1 MKTNLSWRS
10 SFMNIKKTTFISA
23 IIFSLVLSAC
33 STNSITSV
41 NKNTDTVSTQKK
53 VELDTKKPDAVVI
66 GGSGS
71 ESDDKVAGG
80 SMVKEKLAY
89 SAAPR
94 ASEAASS
101 SPSSDS
107 SYSPVET
114 TGSTTDI
121 ASKPTSPT
129 SEIAIAPQPAKRL
142 SAGDKDDNASFTE
155 YLEYLSKMNSTLD
168 KSQIIKVDVSKRFT
182 ISVVDSSEK
191 SVSDALVT
199 VSSDGKDIFKAKTYS
214 NGKTLFHPLA
224 FNSDNDCQQQ
234 DCVTSDKYKVTV
246 TKDGMTSTKEFT
258 SSEKE
263 WSLQFEGQRKTLAQ
277 PNLDLVFLVDATGS
291 MGDEIS
297 SIQKTIKDISSKI
310 GSLES
315 KPNIRY
321 SLVSYKD
328 RSDNYVVKRYDFTNN
343 INLFQEVLDELS
355 SGGGGDKP
363 EAVNEG
369 LSNAIEK
376 LSWTEQDDSL
386 KLVFLI
392 ADAGPKLGYSDDVK
406 YPQSMNNAVK
416 KGIKIYPIAAS
427 GLEDAGEYV
436 FRQLAQYTMSKFL
449 FITYGGDEQTGGTT
463 PHQVGEFKENNLD
476 SLVVNIVK
484 EELANLNK

>member
-1 MKTNLSWRS
+1 
-10 SFMNIKKTTFISA
+10 MNIKKTTFISA
-23 IIFSLVLSAC
+23 IVFSLVLSAC
-33 STNSITSV
+33 TKSINSV
-41 NKNTDTVSTQKK
+41 NQNTETTSTSKK
-53 VELDTKKPDAVVI
+53 VELDTKKPEAVVI
-66 GGSGS
+66 GGTGS
-71 ESDDKVAGG
+71 ESEGKLAGG
-80 SMVKEKLAY
+80 MVKEKLSYAP
-89 SAAPR
+89 APR
-94 ASEAASS
+94 ASAAASS
-101 SPSSDS
+101 SPSLEYSSDS
-107 SYSPVET
+107 ALPATSGVT
-114 TGSTTDI
+114 ADVAAI
-121 ASKPTSPT
+121 SKPTYPT
-129 SEIAIAPQPAKRL
+129 SDIAIAPQPAKRL
-142 SAGDKDDNASFTE
+142 SAGDKDDNASFSE
-155 YLEYLSKMNSTLD
+155 YLEYLSKMNSSLD
-168 KSQIIKVDVSKRFT
+168 KSQVIKVDVSKRFT
-182 ISVVDSSEK
+182 ISVVDSTEK

-199 VSSDGKDIFKAKTYS
+199 VSSNGKEVFKAKTYS

-224 FNSDNDCQQQ
+224 FNSENDCQQQ
-234 DCVTSDKYKVTV
+234 DCIASDKYKVTV
-246 TKDGMTSTKEFT
+246 TKDEMTSTKEFT

-263 WSLQFEGQRKTLAQ
+263 WNLQFEGQRKTLAQ

-355 SGGGGDKP
+355 AGGGGDKP

-392 ADAGPKLGYSDDVK
+392 ADAGPKLAYSDDVK

-476 SLVVNIVK
+476 TLVVNIVK

>member
-1 MKTNLSWRS
+1 
-10 SFMNIKKTTFISA
+10 MNIKKTTFISA

-33 STNSITSV
+33 TKSINSV
-41 NKNTDTVSTQKK
+41 NQNTDTTSTSKK
-53 VELDTKKPDAVVI
+53 VELDTKKPEAVVI

-71 ESDDKVAGG
+71 ESEGKLAGG
-80 SMVKEKLAY
+80 SAMAKEKLAY
-89 SAAPR
+89 APAPR
-94 ASEAASS
+94 ASAAASS
-101 SPSSDS
+101 LPSSD

-114 TGSTTDI
+114 TGATADI
-121 ASKPTSPT
+121 AVINKPTSPI
-129 SEIAIAPQPAKRL
+129 SDIAIAPQPAKRL
-142 SAGDKDDNASFTE
+142 SAGDKDDNVSFSE
-155 YLEYLSKMNSTLD
+155 YLEYLSKMNSSLD
-168 KSQIIKVDVSKRFT
+168 KSQVIKVDVSKRFT
-182 ISVVDSSEK
+182 ISVIDSSEK
-191 SVSDALVT
+191 SVSDASVT
-199 VSSDGKDIFKAKTYS
+199 VSANGKDIFKAKTYS

-224 FNSDNDCQQQ
+224 FNSDSDCQQQ
-234 DCVTSDKYKVTV
+234 DCVASDKYKVTV

-263 WSLQFEGQRKTLAQ
+263 WNLQFEGQRKTSAQ

-355 SGGGGDKP
+355 AGGGGDKP

-369 LSNAIEK
+369 LSNAIDK

-392 ADAGPKLGYSDDVK
+392 ADAGPKLGYSDDIK

-449 FITYGGDEQTGGTT
+449 FITYSGDEQTGGTT

-476 SLVVNIVK
+476 TLVVNIVK